1 MTIPGFILRNAFRN
15 KRRLTLT
22 VLSVALSL
30 FLFVT
35 LRTALK
41 LMTQPPTTEQ
51 AALRLAV
58 RNKVSLANVLPEK
71 YQYRIERIP
80 GVKDFSQFNLDW
92 GNFQGN
98 GDTTFSDVGG
108 RAG

>member
-1 MTIPGFILRNAFRN
+1 MTIPGFIVRNAFRN
-15 KRRLTLT
+15 KRRLILT

-58 RNKVSLANVLPEK
+58 RNKVSRANVLPEK

-80 GVKDFSQFNLDW
+80 GVKHCSMFTW
-92 GNFQGN
+92 Y
-98 GDTTFSDVGG
+98 GG
-108 RAG
+108 SYNDREHRHSGEFR